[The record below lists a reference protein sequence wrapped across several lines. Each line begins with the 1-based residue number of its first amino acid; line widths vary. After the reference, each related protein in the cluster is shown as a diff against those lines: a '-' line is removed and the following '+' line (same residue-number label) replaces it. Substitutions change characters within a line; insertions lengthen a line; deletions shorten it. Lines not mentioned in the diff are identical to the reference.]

1 MHLNRQENSVYSNK
15 VSSLN
20 AAQELEKL
28 MASLTM
34 YKVNKYKYEIK
45 FSSVTFFF

>member
-1 MHLNRQENSVYSNK
+1 MYLERQENSVYSNK
-15 VSSLN
+15 ISSLN

-34 YKVNKYKYEIK
+34 YKVNACEIK
-45 FSSVTFFF
+45 FNYFS